1 MKNVRKFSK
10 RYNFRQIATL
20 FLACCMFFG
29 TSLRVA
35 QAGPSDIK
43 VKVPK
48 VKVKVPKIKI
58 PKIKVPKVKVPKIK
72 VPKVKGTVLSNVI
85 STAGNNVT
93 LKGKATKPS
102 GHGVDGV
109 GAKGKGAIT
118 SVKCG
123 KISNQKSQNL
133 SSKSKGGV
141 NNDTVTNTGE
151 GSAKPCK
158 RKTPKGYYSVDADNE
173 VFLVKAGS
181 DVIVK
186 INPLAATKSGGKDVS
201 NSVKGHSSGKS
212 LVLAAGDAWSRAISF
227 DTIEDGDLSQ
237 GSYGTSLIIED
248 VEITALTHITP
259 DSSITGTLYLDE
271 KNGLGVKNLKLGG
284 SKGISGGGGDQDEA
298 IIFNFNTDD
307 ILPASI
313 LIGFNDY
320 NPAKDEPVINLSLS
334 TGDDF
339 MFTADHQNWA
349 DAITYV
355 GSSSV
360 EIDLGVLL
368 GPLDNAFATS
378 LSVMETAGHIYVDN
392 IEYSKKPIPEP
403 FIPPEPMII
412 KKPISELPPESMIIR
427 AAPLVQFQIPTIEG
441 CSLLMQAAAME
452 LGIVGKT
459 INVGIGNVLALN
471 PNIQPCQACATL
483 IGAAIILRDEDGS
496 RMAAMNE
503 VFNELAPAD
512 APFTPEMATS
522 IVMAF
527 EGAAEGT
534 QYASVM
540 EYIDAFVQYV
550 AVLDTDLGSPVGN
563 SVAFVIEKYGAGITG
578 SDNGNIGAFVAT
590 RLEGLETFGG

>member
-1 MKNVRKFSK
+1 MENVRKFSK
-10 RYNFRQIATL
+10 RYYFRQIATL

-48 VKVKVPKIKI
+48 VKVKVPKIKM
-58 PKIKVPKVKVPKIK
+58 PKIKVPKIK
-72 VPKVKGTVLSNVI
+72 VPKVKGTVLSNII

-93 LKGKATKPS
+93 LKGKAAKS
-102 GHGVDGV
+102 GGHGVDGV

-118 SVKCG
+118 SVKS
-123 KISNQKSQNL
+123 KNL
-133 SSKSKGGV
+133 FSKSKGGV
-141 NNDTVTNTGE
+141 NNDAVTNTGE
-151 GSAKPCK
+151 GSANPCK

-173 VFLVKAGS
+173 VFLVKPGS
-181 DVIVK
+181 DVVVK

-201 NSVKGHSSGKS
+201 NSVKGPSSEKS

-227 DTIEDGDLSQ
+227 DIIEDGDLSP

-248 VEITALTHITP
+248 IEITALTHITP
-259 DSSITGTLYLDE
+259 DSSSTGTLYLDK

-284 SKGISGGGGDQDEA
+284 SKGISGRGGDQDEA

-320 NPAKDEPVINLSLS
+320 KPAKDELVINLSLS
-334 TGDDF
+334 TGEDF

-355 GSSSV
+355 SSSSV
-360 EIDLGVLL
+360 KIDLGVLL
-368 GPLDNAFATS
+368 GPLDSAFANS
-378 LSVMETAGHIYVDN
+378 LSVMETAGHIYVGN

-403 FIPPEPMII
+403 FIH
-412 KKPISELPPESMIIR
+412 PESMIIR
-427 AAPLVQFQIPTIEG
+427 AAPLAQFQIPTIEG
-441 CSLLMQAAAME
+441 CPLLMQVAAME
-452 LGIVGKT
+452 LGIIGETIQVGMR
-459 INVGIGNVLALN
+459 NVLALN
-471 PNIQPCQACATL
+471 PNMQPCQACVTL
-483 IGAAIILRDEDGS
+483 IDAARILRDEDGS

-527 EGAAEGT
+527 KGAAEGT

-550 AVLDTDLGSPVGN
+550 VVLDTGLGSPVGD
-563 SVAFVIEKYGAGITG
+563 SVVFVMEKYGAGITG